1 MLQFLFVLSLLAPVG
16 AAIACDSVP
25 LLLDFPADDSAKS
38 PVSASFTLDGKTLR
52 VHFDVTS
59 DSVNGKPKLGAGE
72 YPYMF
77 DVSEVFV
84 SAEGGLPYYEFELTP
99 FNQTLQVKI
108 IDLKHPFVNNVNMG
122 LESKAARRKGGWS
135 TDFAI
140 PLDRLGWQGDPAKIV
155 GNAYAILDRKPSR
168 HYYVRS
174 PLPAQEKPNF
184 HVPDAFKPL
193 LNCSP

>member
-1 MLQFLFVLSLLAPVG
+1 MLQFLFLFSLLAWSG
-16 AAIACDSVP
+16 AAVACDGEP
-25 LLLDFPADDSAKS
+25 LKLDFPNQEPEKS
-38 PVSASFTLDGKTLR
+38 PVTVNFTLEGKTLR
-52 VHFDVTS
+52 VHFDVLS
-59 DSVNGKPKLGAGE
+59 DSINGKPKLAPGE

-77 DVSEVFV
+77 DVTEIFV

-99 FNQTLQVKI
+99 YNQTLQVKV

-122 LESKAARRKGGWS
+122 LETKALRKNGGWT

-155 GNAYAILDRKPSR
+155 GNAYAILGRKPDR

-174 PLPAQEKPNF
+174 PLPVQVKPNF

-193 LNCSP
+193 LSCSP